1 MTVVGSRPAPTCPTW
16 CTADHEAELQRRRE
30 MAEDTARS
38 LAADGLF
45 VNPVPDTYRMHTAES
60 GGSWCAP
67 RRRKSAVWSRLRFA
81 GARREPERLAALR
94 I

>member
-45 VNPVPDTYRMHTAES
+45 VNPVPDTYRMHTAEV
-60 GGSWCAP
+60 GRVVVRA
-67 RRRKSAVWSRLRFA
+67 SASEVRGLVETPIRW
-81 GARREPERLAALR
+81 G
-94 I
+94 